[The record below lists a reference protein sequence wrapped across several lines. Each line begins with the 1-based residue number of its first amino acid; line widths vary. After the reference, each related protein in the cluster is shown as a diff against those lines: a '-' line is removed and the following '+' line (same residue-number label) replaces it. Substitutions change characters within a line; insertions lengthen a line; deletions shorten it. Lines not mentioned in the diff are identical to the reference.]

1 MKNSTSTHNQVIK
14 RVIRYLVD
22 IVELSKRFESFE
34 SHDEELV
41 NYIDFSYDDDEKT
54 RRSHSSYVFLLY
66 NDVISHSFKRQD
78 TIFTSSIE
86 AKYVDQRNAS
96 KNAYFLSQVLKELD
110 EKVESMKIRANNQ
123 SIIALINNSNN
134 HRRIKYISIQYHYV
148 KELMKIERIKFN
160 YVLTTKMLAN
170 DLIKSLRSQL
180 FIKFIRM
187 LELMLSSLEYI

>member
-66 NDVISHSFKRQD
+66 NGLISHSFRRQD
-78 TIFTSSIE
+78 TVSTSSIE
-86 AKYVDQRNAS
+86 AKYVGQCNAS
-96 KNAYFLSQVLKELD
+96 KDAYFLSQVLKELD
-110 EKVESMKIRANNQ
+110 EKVESVEIRANNQ
-123 SIIALINNSNN
+123 SIIALTNNSSN
-134 HRRIKYISIQYHYV
+134 HRRIKHISIQYHYV
-148 KELMKIERIKFN
+148 RELMKVERVRFS
-160 YVLTTKMLAN
+160 YVLTAEMLAD
-170 DLIKSLRSQL
+170 DLIKSLRPQL
-180 FIKFIRM
+180 FARFIRM
-187 LELMLSSLEYI
+187 LGLVPSSFGCI